1 MSYVRPAPLE
11 VRIDTRQP
19 FALPPVVTFLIRRT
33 IRGAVVLLALSIL
46 AFAMVRLL
54 PGDPVANLA
63 GPYSSAAARARLA
76 RQLGLDSPL
85 VTQYLH
91 WAGNALHGNFGMS
104 LSYGVPVRQLI
115 AGRLPT
121 TLELAVAATLVSIA
135 WGVPFGALA
144 AMRRGKLID
153 RIARSATFLGMAT
166 PVFAFG
172 VALVLLFTVA
182 VPGWPTL
189 SYVPFSQD
197 PLLNLQAL
205 LLPAFAMGLPL
216 GSTVCRFMRAS
227 MLEVYEQDYI
237 RTALASGSS
246 PLAATVRHGLRNA
259 APPVMTIAGL
269 QFAGLVGQ
277 AILVENVF
285 AIPGIGQLTVTAIA
299 QRDYPVIQACILLLG
314 AVYVTMNL
322 LVDFLH
328 PLLDPRLG
336 HSS

>member
-1 MSYVRPAPLE
+1 MTSLRPALLE
-11 VRIDTRQP
+11 ARIDIRRP
-19 FALPPVVTFLIRRT
+19 FALPPVVSFLIRRI
-33 IRGAVVLLALSIL
+33 IRGAVVLLVLSIL

-76 RQLGLDSPL
+76 RQLGLDGPL
-85 VTQYLH
+85 ATQYLH
-91 WAGNALHGNFGMS
+91 WAGNALHGNFGVS
-104 LSYGVPVRQLI
+104 LFNGVPVWQQI
-115 AGRLPT
+115 ADRLPN
-121 TLELAVAATLVSIA
+121 TLELAVAATLISIA

-153 RIARSATFLGMAT
+153 RIARSAAFLGMAT

-182 VPGWPTL
+182 FPGWPTL
-189 SYVPFSQD
+189 GYVPFSED
-197 PLLNLQAL
+197 PARNLQAV

-216 GSTVCRFMRAS
+216 GSTICRFTRAS
-227 MLEVYEQDYI
+227 MLEVYEQDYM

-246 PLAATVRHGLRNA
+246 PLAATLRHGIRNA

-269 QFAGLVGQ
+269 QLAGLVGQ
-277 AILVENVF
+277 SILVENVF

-299 QRDYPVIQACILLLG
+299 QRDYAVTQACILLLG
-314 AVYVTMNL
+314 AVYVVMNL
-322 LVDFLH
+322 IVDFLH